1 MLARTRNE
9 LEWTIF
15 VPRKREIFQ
24 RKRVFCLAF
33 QRNRELSLLSLNCPE
48 KATSHRRS
56 TVIALFLRSYN
67 GYFVLALKGFY
78 RHDVFISRLH

>member
-15 VPRKREIFQ
+15 VLHKREIFQ

-33 QRNRELSLLSLNCPE
+33 QRNRELSQLGIWQGLAPGQPFLPDLLKKN
-48 KATSHRRS
+48 
-56 TVIALFLRSYN
+56 AL
-67 GYFVLALKGFY
+67 
-78 RHDVFISRLH
+78 